1 MRAAPL
7 SGAGAPAAE
16 SRMRGFSAKRGLK
29 PGLLLACVLT
39 AGLAGCTDI
48 DNMFAGSDD
57 ISASDAAQ
65 PTAASMAP
73 DAGAPPTAGLPP
85 PPVSAGIAPVATITP
100 VTITPGS
107 DTGTQVN

>member
-16 SRMRGFSAKRGLK
+16 SRMRGIPAKQGLK

-39 AGLAGCTDI
+39 AGLAACTDI
-48 DNMFAGSDD
+48 DNMFEGNND

-65 PTAASMAP
+65 PTAASMAGG
-73 DAGAPPTAGLPP
+73 AGAPPTAEAPP
-85 PPVSAGIAPVATITP
+85 PTASGGVAPVATITP
-100 VTITPGS
+100 VAI
-107 DTGTQVN
+107 